1 MIWLET
7 PSNPLLKIVDISK
20 IKSEISNENIKI
32 VCDNTFASPY
42 NQQPLKLGA
51 DVVVHSST
59 KYLGGHSDLIS
70 GAVIVK
76 DDTQLSEKIKY
87 LQNAIGSVPSP
98 LIAIC

>member
-42 NQQPLKLGA
+42 NQLPLLGA

-59 KYLGGHSDLIS
+59 KYLGGHSI
-70 GAVIVK
+70 
-76 DDTQLSEKIKY
+76 
-87 LQNAIGSVPSP
+87 
-98 LIAIC
+98 